1 MSNKILNS
9 ALVALTILLLTP
21 NLQAQASA
29 AQAKKAKAPT
39 ESVAELEQKAFQA
52 YQDKNWIRMYSA
64 NMSLHQQRPFVPEYM
79 VNIVVATAS
88 LNKPQTAYHYM
99 LKMQQQGL
107 HYDFSQYPETESI
120 RETEA
125 YEYINDAMVKAGEP
139 AGEGARFLNL
149 GVEASNLGDVAWDS
163 SRERFLVGTRVDG
176 KLLAVEDNGKSEVLL
191 EADEVNG
198 LWSIDGLAVDAENNR
213 LWVSSTASPVFH
225 KFNPSDA
232 NRGALFEFD
241 LKTLELLKRY
251 NLPVDAY
258 RHELGG
264 IATTAGGDVYV
275 IDRATP
281 LIYRKADS
289 GNRLEIF
296 AGSPQ
301 LVALTDIA
309 VTPDNS
315 RIFVTDAVMG
325 ILLIDPLAQR
335 SLMLGGPETLNLS
348 GIYGIEYLN
357 SNLIITQSGLS
368 PQRILRL
375 QLNPNGAQ
383 VDSVIPMASSLDD
396 FETPGVGTL
405 RGDSFYYF
413 ANHGTQKADED
424 LLMMATPLGAGNE
437 VKPPDMDQFGEAIKN
452 QLQNQ

>member
-1 MSNKILNS
+1 MSNNILNS
-9 ALVALTILLLTP
+9 AVIALMILLLTS

-29 AQAKKAKAPT
+29 SQAKNTNAPT
-39 ESVAELEQKAFQA
+39 ESVAELEQKAYQA

-64 NMSLHQQRPFVPEYM
+64 NMGLHTQRPFVPEYM
-79 VNIVVATAS
+79 VNIVLAAAS

-107 HYDFSQYPETESI
+107 YYDFSQHPETEGI
-120 RETEA
+120 RDTEA
-125 YEYINDAMVKAGEP
+125 YEYINDMMVKAGQP
-139 AGEGARFLNL
+139 AGEGARFLHL
-149 GVEASNLGDVAWDS
+149 DVKTANLGDVAWDS
-163 SRERFLVGTRVDG
+163 SRERFLVGTRIDG
-176 KLLAVEDNGKSEVLL
+176 KLLAVEDNGNSEVLL
-191 EADEVNG
+191 EADEENG
-198 LWSIDGLAVDAENNR
+198 LWSIDGLAVDTENNR
-213 LWVSSTASPVFH
+213 LWISSTATPVFK
-225 KFNPSDA
+225 KFVPSDA
-232 NRGALFEFD
+232 NRAALFEFD
-241 LKTLELLKRY
+241 LETLKLLKRY
-251 NLPVDAY
+251 NVPVDAL

-264 IATTAGGDVYV
+264 IATTAAGDVYV

-281 LIYRKADS
+281 IIYRKAAS
-289 GNRLEIF
+289 GDRLEIF
-296 AGSPQ
+296 AGSPP
-301 LVALTDIA
+301 LVALTHIA

-348 GIYGIEYLN
+348 GIYGIEFLN

-383 VDSVIPMASSLDD
+383 VDSVTPMASSLDGFD
-396 FETPGVGTL
+396 TPGVGTL

-413 ANHGTQKADED
+413 SNHGTQKADQA
-424 LLMMATPLGAGNE
+424 LTMMATPLGAGNE
-437 VKPPDMDQFGEAIKN
+437 VKPPDLDQFGEAIKN
-452 QLQNQ
+452 KLQEQ